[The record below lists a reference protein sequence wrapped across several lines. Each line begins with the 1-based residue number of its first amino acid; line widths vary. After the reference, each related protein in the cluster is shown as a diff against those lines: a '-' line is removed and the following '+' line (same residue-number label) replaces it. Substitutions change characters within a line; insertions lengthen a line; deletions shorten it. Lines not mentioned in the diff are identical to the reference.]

1 MRKLVAGLFITFDGV
16 IEAPGPR
23 DTPPF
28 EYAGW
33 SMPFY
38 NDEVG
43 AHIGAQTAASDAL
56 LLGRRTYE
64 TFEAT
69 FANMSGPMGDGM
81 NNLNKYVVSTT
92 LGTPTWKNTTLIS
105 DSVVEEIQKLKAQ
118 EGKDIAISGS
128 GTLLQTLM
136 QANLVDEFSLLVYP
150 TVLGTGRKL
159 FNDTH
164 ADLTL
169 LEARPLSTGVV
180 IMRYALKR

>member
-1 MRKLVAGLFITFDGV
+1 MRKLVAGLFITLDGV

-33 SMPFY
+33 TMPFF
-38 NDEVG
+38 DAEVG
-43 AHIGAQTAASDAL
+43 AHIGKQTFASDAL

-69 FANMSGPMGDGM
+69 FGSMSGPEADGM
-81 NNLNKYVVSTT
+81 NNFKKYVVSTT
-92 LGTPTWKNTTLIS
+92 MGAPTWNNTTLIS
-105 DSVVEEIQKLKAQ
+105 GNVVEEVRKLKAQ
-118 EGKDIAISGS
+118 DGRDITISGS

-150 TVLGTGRKL
+150 MVLGKGKKL
-159 FNDTH
+159 FNDYH
-164 ADLTL
+164 ANFTL
-169 LEARPLSTGVV
+169 VEARPLSTGVV
-180 IMRYALKR
+180 IMTYALKG